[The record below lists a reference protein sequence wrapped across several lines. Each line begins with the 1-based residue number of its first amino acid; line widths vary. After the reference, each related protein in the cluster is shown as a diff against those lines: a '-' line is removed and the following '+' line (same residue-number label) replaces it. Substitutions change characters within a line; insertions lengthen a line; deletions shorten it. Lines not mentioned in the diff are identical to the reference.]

1 MTDDRRERL
10 AELLREDRRKKA
22 RPSIV
27 KQWAELGVSISPIA
41 DGRHKWLADSQ
52 SSGLSWS
59 LDFVPDYVA
68 TVEEF
73 VAAYDMVAIAGWDL
87 MEEPACLVT
96 AHDLSLAARKLVDL
110 YPDGFIVA
118 DSSFR
123 CVLGVDW
130 DEDQKVAFAGIFEQ
144 EKNA

>member
-22 RPSIV
+22 RPRIV
-27 KQWAELGVSISPIA
+27 EQWAEFGVSISPIA
-41 DGRHKWLADSQ
+41 DGRHKWLADRQ
-52 SSGLSWS
+52 NSGLTWS
-59 LDFVPDYVA
+59 LDFVPNYVA

-73 VAAYDMVAIAGWDL
+73 VAAHDMVAIAGWDL

-96 AHDLSLAARKLVDL
+96 AHDLRRVASTLVEL

-123 CVLGVDW
+123 RVLGVDW
-130 DEDQKVAFAGIFEQ
+130 DEDEKAAYAGIFER
-144 EKNA
+144 ENNA

>member
-10 AELLREDRRKKA
+10 TELLREDRRKKA

-27 KQWAELGVSISPIA
+27 SKWAEIGVSISPIA

-52 SSGLSWS
+52 RSGVSWS
-59 LDFVPDYVA
+59 LDFVTDYVA
-68 TVEEF
+68 MVEKF

-87 MEEPACLVT
+87 KEEPACLVT
-96 AHDLSLAARKLVDL
+96 AHDVTLAARKLVEL

-123 CVLGVDW
+123 RVLGVDW
-130 DEDQKVAFAGIFEQ
+130 DEDDKTAYAGIFER